1 MPKSARERSAA
12 LLRTLP
18 GPVILQA
25 AGLCTGHN
33 ILKPEAIIVAG
44 IPESVVTCLTRTFSS
59 GESPKESLFVD
70 GRRIEPLEGIWG
82 LDALRFFAGAFDVAY
97 AEAFGRGTEAARI
110 RAALHL
116 HFEAAATPPAKPI
129 GVLHRVIEVSK
140 SAF

>member
-1 MPKSARERSAA
+1 MPKTARDRSAA
-12 LLRTLP
+12 LLRTFP

-44 IPESVVTCLTRTFSS
+44 IPESVVTCVTRTFSS
-59 GESPKESLFVD
+59 GESPKESL
-70 GRRIEPLEGIWG
+70 EGIWG
-82 LDALRFFAGAFDVAY
+82 LAAIRFFAGAFDVAY